1 MRIKYKILWVD
12 DRKDEFERLSYD
24 KRIIE
29 YVKNLFFEP
38 HLTFC
43 ETVEEAKDIINH
55 NHFDVI
61 FSDYNINDG
70 SSGEQGDGFISY
82 IRSRNVNT
90 EVLFYSAMKELPTLK
105 LNRIV
110 FFSLAGLQDGYRKL
124 LEQMEGLI
132 YLTTEKL
139 HDLTALRGL
148 VMAETSEL
156 DKKMED
162 ICLCFFVQNE
172 SNISDAIFEE
182 ILVGLETDY
191 LNNLKKSSNCDKKC
205 THKIRNKSSFG
216 EIITN
221 IAFDSARKARAI
233 KKIIEETNYPLQNYD
248 INNDFYEAYLIDI
261 IGTRN
266 LLAHSYSKTIETGQ
280 EVLVSKKEGN
290 KIIFDET
297 KIKGIRQRMLLYE
310 SVLNGLFES
319 IEKGNI

>member
-1 MRIKYKILWVD
+1 MRIKYRILWVD
-12 DRKDEFERLSYD
+12 DRKEEFERLSYD
-24 KRIIE
+24 KRIVE
-29 YVKNLFFEP
+29 YVRNLFFEP

-43 ETVEEAKDIINH
+43 ETVEEAKDIISH

-162 ICLCFFVQNE
+162 ICLCCFVQNKTDK
-172 SNISDAIFEE
+172 SDAIFEE

-191 LNNLKKSSNCDKKC
+191 LNNLKKSNNCDKKC
-205 THKIRNKSSFG
+205 THKIRNKSSVE

-221 IAFDSARKARAI
+221 LAFDSARKARAI
-233 KKIIEETNYPLQNYD
+233 KKIMEESNYPLLNHG
-248 INNDFYEAYLIDI
+248 INIDFYEAYLKDI

-266 LLAHSYSKTIETGQ
+266 LLAHSYSKMIETGE
-280 EVLVSKKEGN
+280 EVLVSKKDGDE
-290 KIIFDET
+290 ITFDET
-297 KIKGIRQRMLLYE
+297 KIIEIRQRILLYE
-310 SVLNGLFES
+310 SVLDGLF
-319 IEKGNI
+319 NCLATD